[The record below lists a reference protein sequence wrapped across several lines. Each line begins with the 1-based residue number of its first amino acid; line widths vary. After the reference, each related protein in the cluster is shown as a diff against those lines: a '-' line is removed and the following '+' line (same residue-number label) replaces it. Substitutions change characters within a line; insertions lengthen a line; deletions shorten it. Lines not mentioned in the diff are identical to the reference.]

1 MLCCAVLFSVYV
13 IFSSRMIWQ
22 TTYNYCSL
30 ITYTI
35 KVEISSWKFHIIR
48 FLFYCLPSLFPL
60 ESYVLHAKCQIGA
73 ASHWWTKCMKTL
85 SCHFFFQFVILS
97 FDHNQRMINQ
107 KINVS
112 NDIECVCMYQRE
124 IWNFDTFSIKITFSS
139 VNTVQICTQILSLS
153 KNRIVGNVQFFF
165 YFNLWIK
172 NKVCCSMCHMNSE

>member
-1 MLCCAVLFSVYV
+1 MWRKNVATHNYTFTNFRRKTKRIEVTNINICCAVLFSVYV

-85 SCHFFFQFVILS
+85 SCHFFF
-97 FDHNQRMINQ
+97 
-107 KINVS
+107 
-112 NDIECVCMYQRE
+112 
-124 IWNFDTFSIKITFSS
+124 SI
-139 VNTVQICTQILSLS
+139 
-153 KNRIVGNVQFFF
+153 
-165 YFNLWIK
+165 
-172 NKVCCSMCHMNSE
+172 CHLIIRS